1 MDTVEIKIEVSCP
14 GQETDEDKTRGS
26 IKINDKV
33 IEPIELTGK
42 ETKELTM
49 NVHLE
54 DDTHTLEIEHSYSE
68 NSSTALVI
76 NKIVIEDI
84 DIGVIA
90 YEGEYRPIYPEPWY
104 SDETEAGRQP
114 KEVVGKERDGSACL
128 FMGWEGTYKLEFST
142 PLYEWLLQKI

>member
-26 IKINDKV
+26 IKINNKV
-33 IEPIELTGK
+33 IEKIDLTGK

-49 NVHLE
+49 NVYLE
-54 DDTHTLEIEHSYSE
+54 DETHTLEIEHSYSE
-68 NSSTALVI
+68 NPKTALVI

-104 SDETEAGRQP
+104 SDETAAGRPP
-114 KEVVGKERDGSACL
+114 KEIIGKEQDGSACL
-128 FMGWEGTYKLEFST
+128 FMGWEGTYKLQFST